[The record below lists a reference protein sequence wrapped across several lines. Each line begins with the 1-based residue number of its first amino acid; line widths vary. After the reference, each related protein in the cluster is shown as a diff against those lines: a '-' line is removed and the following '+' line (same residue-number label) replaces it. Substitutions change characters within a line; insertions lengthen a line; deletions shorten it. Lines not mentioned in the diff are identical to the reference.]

1 MTTKVS
7 ISEVT
12 LQFERLV
19 DLVLEGEDV
28 LITRDGQPVMKLV
41 KVDQVQK
48 PIEPGFARDL
58 FAEFDDDT
66 LEKLRIEMAQIF
78 EK

>member
-1 MTTKVS
+1 
-7 ISEVT
+7 
-12 LQFERLV
+12 
-19 DLVLEGEDV
+19 
-28 LITRDGQPVMKLV
+28 MKLV